1 MAQTNYTPI
10 QIYYSTTGGA
20 VPVNTNLASG
30 ELAIN
35 INDGILFYKDNLGA
49 VQKIGYKLTPT
60 TAGGT
65 GLTAFTNGGIVYAS
79 STSALATGSA
89 LVFDGTILG
98 VGTTYSTYPLAL
110 KTSTA
115 GSGIAVVADAAQP
128 NYAGISFLQSNGSS
142 QWGNISVEQT
152 DLRFYTGTTEGF
164 RLTST
169 SLYTASTINVGIG
182 TSSPLAKLN
191 ASGGTTIAS
200 LTDWNSKANTVFT
213 LANAAIRVG
222 VGYDANDQPLIQG
235 FDSTNNARPIGL
247 QVYGGS
253 VGIGTASPTE
263 KLQVVGRIAVSGT
276 NPSIRQT
283 VQNAFLDLCG
293 GTTVGTDP
301 AIQIAGSTTTSDANT
316 IFYNSNAHLFR
327 TTSGGTTYA
336 TIDTSGNL
344 LVGTTSSTNLQN
356 NYSFLVGGSLPGAGS
371 ACFNGT
377 NGNTVLQVNQTLD
390 DNADRGQ
397 IYFYRNESLIGKITS
412 SNTVTLFT
420 SLSDYRL
427 KNTIAPMTGALAKVA
442 LLKPCTYK
450 WNSDNSDGQGFIAH
464 ELAEVFPIAVSGEK
478 DAVDS
483 KGNLDY
489 QGVDTSVLVAIL
501 TAAIQEQQAIIQS
514 LTARITALESA

>member
-10 QIYYSTTGGA
+10 SLYYSTTTSA

-35 INDGILFYKDNLGA
+35 ITDGLLFYKDNGGT

-89 LVFDGTILG
+89 LVFDGTNLG
-98 VGTTYSTYPLAL
+98 VGTTNATYPLAV

-200 LTDWNSKANTVFT
+200 LTD
-213 LANAAIRVG
+213 
-222 VGYDANDQPLIQG
+222 
-235 FDSTNNARPIGL
+235 
-247 QVYGGS
+247 
-253 VGIGTASPTE
+253 
-263 KLQVVGRIAVSGT
+263 
-276 NPSIRQT
+276 
-283 VQNAFLDLCG
+283 
-293 GTTVGTDP
+293 
-301 AIQIAGSTTTSDANT
+301 
-316 IFYNSNAHLFR
+316 
-327 TTSGGTTYA
+327 
-336 TIDTSGNL
+336 
-344 LVGTTSSTNLQN
+344 
-356 NYSFLVGGSLPGAGS
+356 
-371 ACFNGT
+371 
-377 NGNTVLQVNQTLD
+377 
-390 DNADRGQ
+390 
-397 IYFYRNESLIGKITS
+397 
-412 SNTVTLFT
+412 
-420 SLSDYRL
+420 
-427 KNTIAPMTGALAKVA
+427 
-442 LLKPCTYK
+442 
-450 WNSDNSDGQGFIAH
+450 
-464 ELAEVFPIAVSGEK
+464 
-478 DAVDS
+478 
-483 KGNLDY
+483 
-489 QGVDTSVLVAIL
+489 
-501 TAAIQEQQAIIQS
+501 
-514 LTARITALESA
+514 